1 MSKDNEFD
9 QRILE
14 ILRVDS
20 RKSFVDIG
28 KELGLSESAIR
39 RRIKNLID
47 NGIISRF
54 TIEENSSKKTSAI
67 TLLSVSSTT
76 DTNSVASKLQDIDG
90 VKVIYEITGQYDVA
104 VIISADSINEINS
117 SIDEI
122 RRIQGV
128 SNTDTV
134 IILRT
139 LTSLNFTR
147 KPKRFIFYSK

>member
-9 QRILE
+9 RRILE
-14 ILRVDS
+14 ILRIDS

-47 NGIISRF
+47 DGWISKF
-54 TIEENSSKKTSAI
+54 TIEENTSRRTSAI

-76 DTNSVASKLQDIDG
+76 DTNSVASKLQNIVG
-90 VKVIYEITGQYDVA
+90 VKVIYEITGQYDIA
-104 VIISADSINEINS
+104 VILSANSINEINS
-117 SIDEI
+117 SIDDI
-122 RRIQGV
+122 RKLEGV
-128 SNTDTV
+128 SDTDTV

-139 LTSLNFTR
+139 LT
-147 KPKRFIFYSK
+147 

>member
-28 KELGLSESAIR
+28 KEMGLSESAIR

-47 NGIISRF
+47 NGAISRF

-76 DTNSVASKLQDIDG
+76 DTNSVASKLQDIVG

-104 VIISADSINEINS
+104 VILSADSINEINS

-139 LTSLNFTR
+139 LT
-147 KPKRFIFYSK
+147 

>member
-20 RKSFVDIG
+20 RKSFVEIG
-28 KELGLSESAIR
+28 KELGLSESVIR

-47 NGIISRF
+47 NGSISRF
-54 TIEENSSKKTSAI
+54 TIEENSDKKTSAI

-76 DTNSVASKLQDIDG
+76 DTNSVASKLQTIKG
-90 VKVIYEITGQYDVA
+90 VKVIYEITGQYDIA
-104 VIISADSINEINS
+104 VILSSDSINEINS
-117 SIDEI
+117 SIDDI
-122 RRIQGV
+122 RRIEGV
-128 SNTDTV
+128 SDTDTV

-139 LTSLNFTR
+139 LT
-147 KPKRFIFYSK
+147 

>member
-9 QRILE
+9 KRILE
-14 ILRVDS
+14 ILRMDS

-47 NGIISRF
+47 DGSISRF
-54 TIEENSSKKTSAI
+54 TIEENENKKTSAI

-76 DTNSVASKLQDIDG
+76 DTNSVASKLQSITG
-90 VKVIYEITGQYDVA
+90 VKVIYEITGQYDIA
-104 VIISADSINEINS
+104 VILSANSINEINS
-117 SIDEI
+117 SIDDI
-122 RRIQGV
+122 RKIEGV
-128 SNTDTV
+128 SDTDTV

-139 LTSLNFTR
+139 LT
-147 KPKRFIFYSK
+147 

>member
-9 QRILE
+9 KRILE
-14 ILRVDS
+14 ILRMDS

-47 NGIISRF
+47 GGSISRF
-54 TIEENSSKKTSAI
+54 TIEENASKMTSAI
-67 TLLSVSSTT
+67 TLLSVASSN
-76 DTNSVASKLQDIDG
+76 DTNSVASKLQSVQG
-90 VKVIYEITGQYDVA
+90 VQIIYEITGQYDIA
-104 VIISADSINEINS
+104 VIISANSINEINS
-117 SIDEI
+117 SIDDI
-122 RRIQGV
+122 RRIEGV

-139 LTSLNFTR
+139 LT
-147 KPKRFIFYSK
+147 

>member
-14 ILRVDS
+14 ILRMDS

-90 VKVIYEITGQYDVA
+90 VMVIYEITGQYDVA

-134 IILRT
+134 IILRK
-139 LTSLNFTR
+139 LT
-147 KPKRFIFYSK
+147 

>member
-90 VKVIYEITGQYDVA
+90 VMVIYEITGQYDVA

-139 LTSLNFTR
+139 LT
-147 KPKRFIFYSK
+147 

>member
-14 ILRVDS
+14 ILRIDS

-47 NGIISRF
+47 DGSISRF
-54 TIEENSSKKTSAI
+54 TIEENAGKKTSAI
-67 TLLSVSSTT
+67 TLLSVGSTT
-76 DTNSVASKLQDIDG
+76 DTNSVASQLQSITG
-90 VKVIYEITGQYDVA
+90 VKVIYEITGQYDIA
-104 VIISADSINEINS
+104 VIISANSINEINS
-117 SIDEI
+117 SIDDI
-122 RRIQGV
+122 RRIEGV
-128 SNTDTV
+128 SDTDTV

-139 LTSLNFTR
+139 LT
-147 KPKRFIFYSK
+147 

>member
-14 ILRVDS
+14 ILRIDS

-47 NGIISRF
+47 DGSISRF
-54 TIEENSSKKTSAI
+54 TIEENAGKKTSAI
-67 TLLSVSSTT
+67 TLLSVGPTT
-76 DTNSVASKLQDIDG
+76 DTNSVASKLQSITG
-90 VKVIYEITGQYDVA
+90 VKVIYEITGQYDIA
-104 VIISADSINEINS
+104 VIISANSINEINS
-117 SIDEI
+117 SIDDI
-122 RRIQGV
+122 RKIEGV
-128 SNTDTV
+128 SDTDTV

-139 LTSLNFTR
+139 LT
-147 KPKRFIFYSK
+147 

>member
-9 QRILE
+9 KRILE
-14 ILRVDS
+14 ILRMDS

-47 NGIISRF
+47 GGSISRF
-54 TIEENSSKKTSAI
+54 TIEENASKMTSAI
-67 TLLSVSSTT
+67 TLLSVASSN
-76 DTNSVASKLQDIDG
+76 DTNSVASKLQSVPG
-90 VKVIYEITGQYDVA
+90 VQIIYEITGQYDIA
-104 VIISADSINEINS
+104 VIISANSINEINS
-117 SIDEI
+117 SIDDI
-122 RRIQGV
+122 RRIEGV

-139 LTSLNFTR
+139 LT
-147 KPKRFIFYSK
+147 

>member
-1 MSKDNEFD
+1 MSKDNEID

-14 ILRVDS
+14 ILRMDS

-28 KELGLSESAIR
+28 KQLGLSESAIR

-47 NGIISRF
+47 NGTISRF

-76 DTNSVASKLQDIDG
+76 DTNSVASKLQDIES
-90 VKVIYEITGQYDVA
+90 VKIIYEITGQYDVA
-104 VIISADSINEINS
+104 VIISADSINQINS

-139 LTSLNFTR
+139 LT
-147 KPKRFIFYSK
+147 

>member
-1 MSKDNEFD
+1 MSKDNEID

-14 ILRVDS
+14 ILRMDS

-28 KELGLSESAIR
+28 KQLGLSESAIR

-47 NGIISRF
+47 NGTISRF

-76 DTNSVASKLQDIDG
+76 DTNSVTSKLQDIES
-90 VKVIYEITGQYDVA
+90 VKIIYEITGQYDVA
-104 VIISADSINEINS
+104 VIISADSINQINS

-139 LTSLNFTR
+139 LT
-147 KPKRFIFYSK
+147 

>member
-14 ILRVDS
+14 ILRIDS

-47 NGIISRF
+47 DGSISRF
-54 TIEENSSKKTSAI
+54 TIEENAGKKTSAI
-67 TLLSVSSTT
+67 TLLSVGSTT
-76 DTNSVASKLQDIDG
+76 DTNSVVSKLQSITG
-90 VKVIYEITGQYDVA
+90 VKVIYEITGQYDIA
-104 VIISADSINEINS
+104 VIISANSINEINS
-117 SIDEI
+117 SIDDI
-122 RRIQGV
+122 RRIEGV
-128 SNTDTV
+128 SDTDTV

-139 LTSLNFTR
+139 LT
-147 KPKRFIFYSK
+147 

>member
-1 MSKDNEFD
+1 VKRRRGAMSKDKEFD

-28 KELGLSESAIR
+28 KEMGLSESAIR

-47 NGIISRF
+47 NGTISRF
-54 TIEENSSKKTSAI
+54 TIEENSGKKTSAI

-76 DTNSVASKLQDIDG
+76 DTNSVASKLQDIVG

-139 LTSLNFTR
+139 LT
-147 KPKRFIFYSK
+147 

>member
-14 ILRVDS
+14 ILRLDS

-47 NGIISRF
+47 NGTISRF
-54 TIEENSSKKTSAI
+54 TIEGNSSKKTSAI

-76 DTNSVASKLQDIDG
+76 DTNSVASKLQDIVG

-104 VIISADSINEINS
+104 VIISAGSINEINS

-122 RRIQGV
+122 TRIQGV
-128 SNTDTV
+128 SHTHTV

-139 LTSLNFTR
+139 LT
-147 KPKRFIFYSK
+147 

>member
-14 ILRVDS
+14 ILRMDS

-47 NGIISRF
+47 DGSISRF
-54 TIEENSSKKTSAI
+54 TIEENADKKTSAI
-67 TLLSVSSTT
+67 TLLSISSTT
-76 DTNSVASKLQDIDG
+76 DTNSVASKLQSITG
-90 VKVIYEITGQYDVA
+90 VKVIYEITGQYDIA
-104 VIISADSINEINS
+104 VIISANSINEINS

-122 RRIQGV
+122 RRIEGV
-128 SNTDTV
+128 SDTDTV

-139 LTSLNFTR
+139 LT
-147 KPKRFIFYSK
+147 

>member
-1 MSKDNEFD
+1 
-9 QRILE
+9 
-14 ILRVDS
+14 
-20 RKSFVDIG
+20 
-28 KELGLSESAIR
+28 
-39 RRIKNLID
+39 D
-47 NGIISRF
+47 NGTISRF

-76 DTNSVASKLQDIDG
+76 DTNSVASKLQDIHG

-139 LTSLNFTR
+139 LT
-147 KPKRFIFYSK
+147 

>member
-14 ILRVDS
+14 ILRMDS

-28 KELGLSESAIR
+28 KQLGLSESAIR

-47 NGIISRF
+47 NGTISRF

-76 DTNSVASKLQDIDG
+76 DTNSVASKLQDIES
-90 VKVIYEITGQYDVA
+90 VKIIYEITGQYDVA
-104 VIISADSINEINS
+104 VIISADSINQINS

-139 LTSLNFTR
+139 LT
-147 KPKRFIFYSK
+147 

>member
-47 NGIISRF
+47 NGTISRF
-54 TIEENSSKKTSAI
+54 TIEENS
-67 TLLSVSSTT
+67 
-76 DTNSVASKLQDIDG
+76 
-90 VKVIYEITGQYDVA
+90 
-104 VIISADSINEINS
+104 
-117 SIDEI
+117 
-122 RRIQGV
+122 
-128 SNTDTV
+128 
-134 IILRT
+134 
-139 LTSLNFTR
+139 
-147 KPKRFIFYSK
+147 

>member
-14 ILRVDS
+14 ILRLDS

-47 NGIISRF
+47 NGTISRF

-76 DTNSVASKLQDIDG
+76 DTNSVASKLQDIHG
-90 VKVIYEITGQYDVA
+90 VKVIYEITGQNDVA
-104 VIISADSINEINS
+104 VILSADSINEINS

-139 LTSLNFTR
+139 LT
-147 KPKRFIFYSK
+147 

>member
-14 ILRVDS
+14 ILRLDS

-47 NGIISRF
+47 NGTISRF

-76 DTNSVASKLQDIDG
+76 DTNSVASKLQDIHG

-104 VIISADSINEINS
+104 VILSAESINEINS

-122 RRIQGV
+122 RRIQVV

-139 LTSLNFTR
+139 LT
-147 KPKRFIFYSK
+147 

>member
-14 ILRVDS
+14 ILRLDS

-47 NGIISRF
+47 NGTISRF

-76 DTNSVASKLQDIDG
+76 DTNSVASKLQDING

-139 LTSLNFTR
+139 LT
-147 KPKRFIFYSK
+147 

>member
-9 QRILE
+9 KRILE
-14 ILRVDS
+14 ILRMDS

-47 NGIISRF
+47 GGSISRF
-54 TIEENSSKKTSAI
+54 TIEENAGKKTSAI
-67 TLLSVSSTT
+67 TLLSVASSN
-76 DTNSVASKLQDIDG
+76 DTNSVASKLQSVPG
-90 VKVIYEITGQYDVA
+90 VQIIYEITGQYDIA
-104 VIISADSINEINS
+104 VIISANSINEINS
-117 SIDEI
+117 SIDDI
-122 RRIQGV
+122 RRIEGV

-139 LTSLNFTR
+139 LT
-147 KPKRFIFYSK
+147 